1 MKKTNVKRKSEK
13 ILSITIRLFAIVVV
27 LYLARLGYVQVIA
40 REKYFY
46 QTVRT
51 QYRDVEITPKRG
63 AIYDRNGKELAA
75 HVSYYDVWIELVYAR
90 GDKEAWNKEEWRNFA
105 DKVSPVLGATP
116 EHILSIVE
124 ENIAQNK
131 ARFVL
136 TKKIGRTKMKKLHDL
151 KLKPIYFEESYSRR
165 YPYGKFAA
173 HIIGHISKE
182 NQGLAGLEAYFNKEL
197 AGIPGRKIVLSDAKF
212 QEIGTESYQYNT
224 PVDGYNVISTI
235 DEVIQHY
242 VEKAMEQSHYEN
254 NSVRSIAI
262 VVDPKTGDILAMCA
276 KPDYNPVE
284 PREIYYEYFR
294 TKMEKAEGREAKDD
308 VINEMWRNPMVND
321 IYEPGSVFKA
331 VTASAGIEEGVVA
344 PNSTFQDAGNVVIL
358 GQKIS
363 NWTPRAFG
371 TVDFKKAVGQSIN
384 TVFIEVARRLGS
396 EKFVEYIKAFGFGR
410 KTGIQLPGEAKGIL
424 RTKDTIGPIEQATM
438 SFGQGVSVT
447 PIQMAMAVSAIA
459 NDGVLM
465 KPRIVKEIT
474 NSDGEIIQRF
484 EPKVVRKSVSKQT
497 NKIVTALLE
506 NVVEKEG
513 GKKAAIK
520 GYRIAGKSGT
530 AQKVINGKYPKG
542 YYISSFVGFAPVED
556 PKVVVL
562 VITDEPHGNHGIY
575 GGTNSA
581 PFVKMILRDTLR
593 YMGVTPNAIVTN
605 NTNIERREVPELRN
619 ISFKEARVLLKQAD
633 LTFVA
638 DGTLPP
644 DETTV
649 IDVFPKPGESVPVGS
664 GVVLY
669 FEGRVADE
677 VLMPDLT
684 GKTLAEAERIVTAL
698 GLRLSFSGSGKLI
711 KQFPEPNKLV
721 KKGAMV
727 NLKFEDVFQKPSI
740 ADKLEEE
747 ALKPETETTPRTGGR
762 TSEEQAEQGTETTED
777 TTEDGASETDLV
789 GPEEAGMPM
798 EGLEAP
804 VENEEEPAP

>member
-13 ILSITIRLFAIVVV
+13 ILSITIRFLALVIIFYI
-27 LYLARLGYVQVIA
+27 ARLGYVQVIA
-40 REKYFY
+40 REKFFY
-46 QTVRT
+46 ETVRT
-51 QYRDVEITPKRG
+51 QYRDIEIMPKRG

-90 GDKEAWNKEEWRNFA
+90 GEKKAWDKEEWQNFA
-105 DKVSPVLGATP
+105 DRVAPILGATP
-116 EHILSIVE
+116 EHILSIIE
-124 ENIAQNK
+124 ENKAQNK

-136 TKKIGRTKMKKLHDL
+136 TKKVTRTKMKKLESL
-151 KLKPIYFEESYSRR
+151 KFKPIYFEESHSRR

-173 HIIGHISKE
+173 HVIGHISKE

-197 AGIPGRKIVLSDAKF
+197 AGIPGRKIVLSDAKSH
-212 QEIGTESYQYNT
+212 EIETESYQYNAA
-224 PVDGYNVISTI
+224 VDGYNVISTI

-262 VVDPKTGDILAMCA
+262 VIDPKTGDILAMCA
-276 KPDYNPVE
+276 KPDYNPAE
-284 PREIYYEYFR
+284 PREIYYEHFR
-294 TKMEKAEGREAKDD
+294 TKMEKAKDSKAKDD

-410 KTGIQLPGEAKGIL
+410 KTGIQLPGEAKGIV
-424 RTKDTIGPIEQATM
+424 RTKNTIGPIEQATM

-474 NSDGEIIQRF
+474 NSEGEIIQRF
-484 EPKVVRKSVSKQT
+484 EPEVVRKPVSKQT
-497 NKIVTALLE
+497 NKIVTDLLE
-506 NVVEKEG
+506 NVVQKEG

-581 PFVKMILRDTLR
+581 PFVKMILKDTLR

-619 ISFKEARVLLKQAD
+619 ISFKEARVLLNQAN
-633 LTFVA
+633 LTFVS
-638 DGTLPP
+638 DGDPPP

-677 VLMPDLT
+677 VLMPDLN
-684 GKTLAEAERIVTAL
+684 GKTLAEAERIVTSL

-747 ALKPETETTPRTGGR
+747 ALKPETDPGAVGGS
-762 TSEEQAEQGTETTED
+762 SEEQTGQEIEEAEETTEEG
-777 TTEDGASETDLV
+777 TSETDLV

-804 VENEEEPAP
+804 MEEEGEPAP